1 MKIVKYT
8 DGRGGDSKTLTP
20 DIFERDDWWLTEL
33 ALLKDFKLR
42 FNETVYIVYMYCLK
56 ISLLKSNG
64 GAKGLY
70 SGASQFLILG
80 GTVISQLL
88 RIVSLTK
95 EM

>member
-1 MKIVKYT
+1 MIDRISVIEGFQT
-8 DGRGGDSKTLTP
+8 QIQRNCLHC
-20 DIFERDDWWLTEL
+20 LHV
-33 ALLKDFKLR
+33 LL
-42 FNETVYIVYMYCLK
+42 YWSSLK

-70 SGASQFLILG
+70 SGASQFLTLG

-88 RIVSLTK
+88 RIVSMTK